1 MGPASPSLCG
11 FLVLDKP
18 AGLTSHACVARV
30 RRAYGLRRVGH
41 GGTLDPAVSGVLPV
55 ALGPATRLL
64 PYLSGDK
71 LYRGVVQLGIRTST
85 DDMEGEVLERSPWGE
100 LERGRVE
107 SALAAFRGTILQRPP
122 LVSAVHVDGER
133 AYVRARRG
141 ESPVLAARQVTVQR
155 LELLDLDPRQ
165 GRIELEVQCSAGT
178 YIRSLARDLG
188 EALGCGAALAR
199 LRRHAALGFGLER
212 AVPLERLEEDPL
224 PPLIDPLEALPH
236 LARHRLG
243 AEQLRAWR
251 CGRSLSPPEGAFE
264 AGSPVAVVGPDGI
277 LAGIARADPDGLLRP
292 RLVFDAA
299 G

>member
-41 GGTLDPAVSGVLPV
+41 GGTLDPAVSGVLPI

-64 PYLSGDK
+64 PYLIGDK
-71 LYRGVVQLGIRTST
+71 LYRGVVQLGVRTST
-85 DDMEGEVLERSPWGE
+85 DDLEGEVMERAGWGE
-100 LERGRVE
+100 LDRPAVE
-107 SALAAFRGTILQRPP
+107 AALAAFRGTILQRPP

-141 ESPVLAARQVTVQR
+141 EQPLLAARQVTIDR
-155 LELLDLDPRQ
+155 LELLDLDPQQ

-188 EALGCGAALAR
+188 EALGCGAALAQ
-199 LRRHAALGFGLER
+199 LRRRAALGFGLEQ
-212 AVPLERLEEDPL
+212 AVPLERLDGDPL
-224 PPLIDPLEALPH
+224 PQLIDPLEALPH

-243 AEQLRAWR
+243 AEQVQAWR
-251 CGRSLSPPEGAFE
+251 CGRSLTPPPGGFP
-264 AGSPVAVVGPDGI
+264 AGRPVAVVGPDGI
-277 LAGIARADPDGLLRP
+277 LAGIARAEPDGLLRP